1 MLAQNV
7 KALCSHSQHEAL
19 SGHQLWLVGYQLRK
33 KGCMEGVGARRREKT
48 DNGKE
53 A

>member
-7 KALCSHSQHEAL
+7 KTLGSLSQHETIP
-19 SGHQLWLVGYQLRK
+19 GHQIWLVGYQLRK
-33 KGCMEGVGARRREKT
+33 KGCMEGVGARRREET
-48 DNGKE
+48 YNSKE